1 MRKRLSRSIVEEK
14 AVKRTVAEET
24 VIEGPIIEA
33 TLLGEFLSSCFM
45 LIVSLNKMAKQTS

>member
-33 TLLGEFLSSCFM
+33 TLLGKFLSSCFM